1 MVFTTISCRGELGS
15 SFRNSGGCRNLVH
28 SQNATSANCLVC
40 VGGLGAAL
48 FGNLTSIPGATLGGL
63 FLGMVAS
70 GGVEL
75 TTTIGGPQYFLVRA
89 SEIHALLFIII
100 VLYLRGDKLP
110 IRGSISIGDN
120 RVHHHQIMLQLV

>member
-1 MVFTTISCRGELGS
+1 MFV
-15 SFRNSGGCRNLVH
+15 
-28 SQNATSANCLVC
+28 

-75 TTTIGGPQYFLVRA
+75 TTNDWWPAILPGEGVRNFMP
-89 SEIHALLFIII
+89 LLFIII

-110 IRGSISIGDN
+110 IRAPLVSDDN
-120 RVHHHQIMLQLV
+120 QHHHQIMLQLV